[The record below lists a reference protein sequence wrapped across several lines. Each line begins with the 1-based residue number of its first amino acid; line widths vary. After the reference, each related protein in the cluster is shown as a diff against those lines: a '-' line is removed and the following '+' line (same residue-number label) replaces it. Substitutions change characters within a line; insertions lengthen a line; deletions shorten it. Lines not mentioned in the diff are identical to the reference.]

1 MYQCI
6 HVCCYIL
13 LKAHNGGCNQGSD
26 SYIYVSPAV
35 ETKCSGIDALVYIES
50 CSDLVHVCFL
60 AGLKNGT
67 F

>member
-1 MYQCI
+1 MAGVI
-6 HVCCYIL
+6 RGVIRISMSL
-13 LKAHNGGCNQGSD
+13 RLWKRNVVVSTPSFTLKMLST
-26 SYIYVSPAV
+26 V
-35 ETKCSGIDALVYIES
+35 ETVS